1 MARQF
6 DIEYDDFSGGYWV
19 GPSSNKQP
27 RNTFRGDNIM
37 ATADEA
43 LLMPAAEMLP
53 ASSTFSTSSAGRF
66 TRAHQLSDSSIY
78 VAEKANAANATLYSF
93 NTSAFPTVTTTT
105 TTAANA
111 SCYIDNY
118 DEQRSPLVQFGSN
131 AYFYAGINDN
141 GALTAS
147 QIGQFGSAGITL
159 LDTPFPASNPPVC
172 VPHDAFMCVFS
183 RGGNNGNQRHRFYY
197 SAPGDAT
204 SWNSNNYYD
213 IGNPNY
219 PIRAMVSR
227 GTELYIGK
235 ADGWWLLTGVL
246 GQTASLRKIAHR
258 GPTKTVVPIVS
269 NFGIMYPATEV
280 AEPFGTAA
288 LRLLRGSQVEPM
300 LYWPYPRP
308 DGIVSTHTVELV
320 RVGDHIIMDGQDG
333 MSVFVYNEPRQ
344 RWRRLLRPTDIST
357 SCVNYFTPAET
368 PSLSRYAHFVRTQDK
383 PMGTADARIYRHEL
397 EPVEP
402 PTTSAGVYT
411 SGSASLA
418 EYTHHTPFVINSVIA
433 ELDMGYTSTQS
444 ERSISVSLSTPGALL
459 DGGASTLTQFANRT
473 SATQTVTLP
482 LVATTNREKVWLR
495 FSPNDGGHTMAVTP
509 NVTLKGV
516 KLSRLIVRCSEA

>member
-43 LLMPAAEMLP
+43 LLMPSAELLP
-53 ASSTFSTSSAGRF
+53 ASSAFSASSSGRIVRGTVDSAGRVV
-66 TRAHQLSDSSIY
+66 TVDRLLSG
-78 VAEKANAANATLYSF
+78 NTTLHWF
-93 NTSAFPTVTTTT
+93 DVSAFPTTTPFS
-105 TTAANA
+105 TTAAA
-111 SCYIDNY
+111 ATTYLDDNN
-118 DEQRSPLVQFGSN
+118 EQRSPLVAFGNNFYYYVGHKDN
-131 AYFYAGINDN
+131 A
-141 GALTAS
+141 GATAAQIS
-147 QIGQFGSAGITL
+147 QHDATGITFI
-159 LDTPFPASNPPVC
+159 DTPLPVGAHPIC
-172 VPHDAFMCVFS
+172 VAHDQFLCVFPRTLS
-183 RGGNNGNQRHRFYY
+183 SIRNRFYY
-197 SAPGDAT
+197 SAPGNGASWDA
-204 SWNSNNYYD
+204 NNYYN

-235 ADGWWLLTGVL
+235 PDGWWLLTGVL
-246 GQTASLRKIAHR
+246 GQTASIRKVAHR
-258 GPTKTVVPIVS
+258 GPTSAVVPIVT
-269 NFGIMYPATEV
+269 NMGIMYPSTEV

-308 DGIVSTHTVELV
+308 DGIVSTHVVELV
-320 RVGDHIIMDGQDG
+320 RAGDHIIMDGQDG

-368 PSLSRYAHFVRTQDK
+368 PSLSRYAYFIRTQDK
-383 PMGTADARIYRHEL
+383 TAGTADARIFRHEL

-402 PTTSAGVYT
+402 PTTSAGVYA
-411 SGSASLA
+411 SGAASLA
-418 EYTHHTPFVINSVIA
+418 EYTHHAPFVINSVIA

-482 LVATTNREKVWLR
+482 LVANTNREKVWLR